1 MSSLVQELQRDALN
15 QNVTV
20 MELFQK
26 CLVVAMKLGIQEFA
40 SWARLEIDGYK
51 DKEVPEYRI
60 VHGQTEVFN
69 PFRGYQPLFFP
80 VSKLTEQFSRMHFN
94 QPIGQIE
101 HELKSAEKAG
111 SDGFYVSY
119 SPAVE
124 KKLMDAIEFRL
135 QPFLNISASEF
146 RKILDSARKIIL
158 EWTLKLEA
166 DGIIGEGMSFS
177 NEEKEKAQS
186 ITYNIKNYIQGADRS
201 QIQIESVASNQSLA
215 VGQFDIPKLKELI
228 RAIRTSVGE
237 IGLEDNA
244 KAELTAEIQTLE
256 SQAASPKP
264 KTSIIRESLLS
275 AKSILEGAAGS
286 LVAGGLLYQIGK
298 LFGS

>member
-1 MSSLVQELQRDALN
+1 MSSLVEELQRDVLN

-20 MELFQK
+20 VELLQK

-51 DKEVPEYRI
+51 DKELPEYRV
-60 VHGQTEVFN
+60 VHGQPQVFN
-69 PFRGYQPLFFP
+69 PYRGYQPLFFP
-80 VSKLTEQFSRMHFN
+80 DSKLTERFSKMHFN

-101 HELKSAEKAG
+101 HELKSAEKTG

-119 SPAVE
+119 SPSVE
-124 KKLMDAIEFRL
+124 KKLMDAIDFRL

-146 RKILDSARKIIL
+146 RKILDSVRKIVL
-158 EWTLKLEA
+158 EWTLRLEA

-177 NEEKEKAQS
+177 KEEKEKAQS
-186 ITYNIKNYIQGADRS
+186 ITYNIKNYIEGVVQS
-201 QIQIESVASNQSLA
+201 QIQIESVAGNQNLVVS
-215 VGQFDIPKLKELI
+215 QFDVSKLKEVIQAL
-228 RAIRTSVGE
+228 RASAGE
-237 IGLEDNA
+237 IDLEENA
-244 KAELTAEIQTLE
+244 KAELAAEIQTLE

-275 AKSILEGAAGS
+275 VKSILEGAAGS
-286 LVAGGLLYQIGK
+286 LVASGLLSQIGK
-298 LFGS
+298 LFGP